1 MLKKMFENQ
10 LIDIEG
16 LFLLNYKTLNLT
28 ENEAMIV
35 LVLLRLEKI
44 NQTFITPNT
53 IAQYMSLD
61 EKTIDKLIV
70 GLMNKNILAI
80 HMNSISTKPLINA
93 ILKMNPTK
101 KEIKEQK
108 VNLISMF
115 EKEFGRPLTPIEIET
130 IKEWKQCQ
138 YDDEMVLKALK
149 EATLSNVRNL
159 RYIDKILVEWA
170 KYGVKT
176 TGRQTVESSETPV
189 PGGQAEYQMGHR
201 YFLYPYQG
209 RSIVSVHDPGSV

>member
-189 PGGQAEYQMGHR
+189 DLVMYEWWNE
-201 YFLYPYQG
+201 
-209 RSIVSVHDPGSV
+209 

>member
-70 GLMNKNILAI
+70 GLMNKNILSI
-80 HMNSISTKPLINA
+80 HMNSITTKPLINA

-189 PGGQAEYQMGHR
+189 DLVMYEWWNE
-201 YFLYPYQG
+201 
-209 RSIVSVHDPGSV
+209 

>member
-70 GLMNKNILAI
+70 GLMNKNLLSI
-80 HMNSISTKPLINA
+80 HMNSITTKPLINA
-93 ILKMNPTK
+93 ILKINPTK

-189 PGGQAEYQMGHR
+189 DLVMYEWWNE
-201 YFLYPYQG
+201 
-209 RSIVSVHDPGSV
+209 

>member
-1 MLKKMFENQ
+1 MLKKMFEDQ

-28 ENEAMIV
+28 EYEAMIV

-53 IAQYMSLD
+53 IAQYMNLD

-70 GLMNKNILAI
+70 GLMNKNILSI
-80 HMNSISTKPLINA
+80 HMNSITTKPLINA

-138 YDDEMVLKALK
+138 YDDEMILKALK

-189 PGGQAEYQMGHR
+189 DLVMYEWWNE
-201 YFLYPYQG
+201 
-209 RSIVSVHDPGSV
+209 